1 MADIIGAMYSHLDP
15 DKASDFAMNPEQL
28 LNLANTFVSS
38 LDKDLLS
45 IEAALIGQ
53 DMDALRRLLHTLKG
67 YVTFLC
73 TEELGQQLIQLEAD
87 SRSLD
92 FSQIQTRVNA
102 LSPLLS
108 LLHSEVIHWKS
119 TVLQNHS

>member
-1 MADIIGAMYSHLDP
+1 MADIIGAMYCHLDP
-15 DKASDFAMNPEQL
+15 DRAKDFAMDNEQM
-28 LNLANTFVSS
+28 LNLAQTFVSS
-38 LDKDLLS
+38 LENDLQSVQQALAAGDM
-45 IEAALIGQ
+45 AALH
-53 DMDALRRLLHTLKG
+53 RLLHTLKG

-73 TEELGQQLIQLEAD
+73 KDELAQQLIQLEAA

-102 LSPLLS
+102 LSPLLA
-108 LLHSEVIHWKS
+108 LLHSEVIDWKS

>member
-15 DKASDFAMNPEQL
+15 DKASDFAMDPEQL

-38 LDKDLLS
+38 LHKDLLS
-45 IEAALIGQ
+45 IEAALGGQ
-53 DMDALRRLLHTLKG
+53 DMDGLRRLLHTLKG

-73 TEELGQQLIQLEAD
+73 KDDLAQQLIQLEAA

-102 LSPLLS
+102 LSPLLA
-108 LLHSEVIHWKS
+108 LLHSEVIDWKS